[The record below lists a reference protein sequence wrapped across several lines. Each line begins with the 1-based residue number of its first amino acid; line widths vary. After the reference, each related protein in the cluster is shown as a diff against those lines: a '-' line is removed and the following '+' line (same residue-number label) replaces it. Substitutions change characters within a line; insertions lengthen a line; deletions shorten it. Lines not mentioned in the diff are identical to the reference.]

1 VNAPGDQVATIDVG
15 TNALLLLV
23 ARRERNGRLLTLI
36 DRATV
41 TGLGRGVGRS
51 GALAPDKVEATLRV
65 FHDYVEQARA
75 AGVTVVRAVGTSAL
89 REASNAN
96 DFLGPAA
103 QLLGTPVEV
112 ITGRREAELTFR
124 GSIEGLDLDPGE
136 VTVLDIGG
144 GSTEIVRGEP
154 GRLRQAASLDLGS
167 VRLYE
172 RHVDTDPPAPQQVA
186 ALRED
191 IREALAHSPVQPT
204 ERLVGIAGNV
214 TTVAALIHAID
225 PYDPDRVHGQRV
237 SGDEIAALA
246 ERLSGMTM
254 AERKK
259 LPGIEPGRA
268 DVIVAG
274 TLLLLGIVE
283 HAGAGEVI
291 VSNGGVRVGLA
302 LELTD

>member
-1 VNAPGDQVATIDVG
+1 
-15 TNALLLLV
+15 
-23 ARRERNGRLLTLI
+23 
-36 DRATV
+36 
-41 TGLGRGVGRS
+41 
-51 GALAPDKVEATLRV
+51 
-65 FHDYVEQARA
+65 
-75 AGVTVVRAVGTSAL
+75 
-89 REASNAN
+89 
-96 DFLGPAA
+96 
-103 QLLGTPVEV
+103 
-112 ITGRREAELTFR
+112 
-124 GSIEGLDLDPGE
+124 
-136 VTVLDIGG
+136 
-144 GSTEIVRGEP
+144 
-154 GRLRQAASLDLGS
+154 
-167 VRLYE
+167 
-172 RHVDTDPPAPQQVA
+172 
-186 ALRED
+186 
-191 IREALAHSPVQPT
+191 VQPT
-204 ERLVGIAGNV
+204 ERLVGIAGTV
-214 TTVAALIHAID
+214 TSVAALIHAID